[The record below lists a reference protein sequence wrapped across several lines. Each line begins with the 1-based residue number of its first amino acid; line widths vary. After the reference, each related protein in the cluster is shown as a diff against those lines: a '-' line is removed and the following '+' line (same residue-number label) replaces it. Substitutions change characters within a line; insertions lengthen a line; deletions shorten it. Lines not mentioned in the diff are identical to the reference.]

1 VALLVLLALG
11 AWAFVAARR
20 HRTVAFGLAAL
31 LISPLTAYA
40 VMPLADVAA
49 EHRAYIPVLGLA
61 ILAAWGLSLRSR
73 YTYAALATITVVL
86 GIITF
91 QRNKIWADNLTLWT
105 DTAGKSPGLA
115 RPHLNLGLAYQSEG
129 QLEPALAEYQQAL
142 AINPK
147 LAPAY
152 INMSDIY
159 FARGDVNKC
168 EAVLKKAIELSPNL
182 VAPYINLAIIA
193 LRQNRPADA
202 LGLLDK
208 AASVD
213 DSHIV
218 HFNRGEALFQLGRYP
233 EAVHE
238 YERAVELKP
247 DLREMKEQIDL
258 RLQRLKDIGVIR

>member
-1 VALLVLLALG
+1 
-11 AWAFVAARR
+11 
-20 HRTVAFGLAAL
+20 
-31 LISPLTAYA
+31 
-40 VMPLADVAA
+40 
-49 EHRAYIPVLGLA
+49 
-61 ILAAWGLSLRSR
+61 
-73 YTYAALATITVVL
+73 
-86 GIITF
+86 
-91 QRNKIWADNLTLWT
+91 
-105 DTAGKSPGLA
+105 
-115 RPHLNLGLAYQSEG
+115 
-129 QLEPALAEYQQAL
+129 
-142 AINPK
+142 
-147 LAPAY
+147 
-152 INMSDIY
+152 MSDIY